1 MISNDN
7 WYLQIKVSKNAKKF
21 LDEFS
26 KKFDVSISNFGEY
39 CISSVIADLH
49 YRTKDLTDGETWFF
63 YNQFAHDLNNLYKNG
78 KRSK

>member
-1 MISNDN
+1 MISNEN

-39 CISSVIADLH
+39 CISSVIADLN
-49 YRTKDLTDGETWFF
+49 YRTKNLSDGELWLF
-63 YNQFAHDLNNLYKNG
+63 YNQFAKELNNLYKNG

>member
-1 MISNDN
+1 MISNEN

-26 KKFDVSISNFGEY
+26 TKFGVSISNFGEY

-49 YRTKDLTDGETWFF
+49 FRTKNLSDGELWMF
-63 YNQFAHDLNNLYKNG
+63 YNQFAKDLNNMYKNG